1 VPVRYGYRRFGDD
14 DDFNDLDV
22 EEMLRMLA
30 DDFMENGDLEEAMD
44 RLLREGY
51 TTADGERVE
60 GLRDL
65 LEQARAKRRELEQQA
80 DPDARCSAI
89 ATGWT
94 TSRRPRTPSSMTCSP
109 KPRPPMT
116 NDARRSRAVSSIRR
130 RCSVT

>member
-1 VPVRYGYRRFGDD
+1 MPVRYGYRRFGDD

-65 LEQARAKRRELEQQA
+65 LEQARAKRR
-80 DPDARCSAI
+80 
-89 ATGWT
+89 
-94 TSRRPRTPSSMTCSP
+94 
-109 KPRPPMT
+109 
-116 NDARRSRAVSSIRR
+116 
-130 RCSVT
+130 

>member
-1 VPVRYGYRRFGDD
+1 MPVRYGYRRFGDD

-65 LEQARAKRRELEQQA
+65 LEQARAKRREL
-80 DPDARCSAI
+80 
-89 ATGWT
+89 
-94 TSRRPRTPSSMTCSP
+94 
-109 KPRPPMT
+109 
-116 NDARRSRAVSSIRR
+116 
-130 RCSVT
+130 